1 MTQKLMFNEVKNFFQ
16 VFEKKGDLITG
27 VKVPGSVQILGD
39 IFAYN
44 KGKIISGV
52 IDKSVLVLAQKR
64 KEGDRIVNFYSQKYD
79 EKIRISL
86 NEPQFKE
93 ENGWANFMSGVLFML
108 EGLSKKVSGMN
119 VYIDNKISDLFNA
132 NSNEALEIG
141 IIDISQKFSDWTLT
155 ELEIAEVCIE
165 SEKKFLAKE
174 KYISKYIPAI
184 IAKKDNLVYY
194 DYLNKNAENVKIDL
208 NNLCFVV
215 FSSGI
220 KKKQQEEKVNQIFL
234 EIKEAVEILNRVDHR
249 IEGLHNLNIEQFDE
263 LRSHLT
269 IPQRKRCA
277 YFISENER
285 VENAR
290 VALQNGN
297 IQKFIDI
304 INDSEKNLKNRLELV
319 DEENEILVD
328 IIQDIPEV
336 KAVRLINYGL
346 DGSVITILE
355 KDKIEMIESKVK
367 KTFLTRTGLD
377 LNTEIFTL
385 NNEVERVNINI
396 EDFKINKEEF
406 KR

>member
-1 MTQKLMFNEVKNFFQ
+1 MLQKQMFNEVKNFFN

-27 VKVPGSVQILGD
+27 AKIPGSVQILGD

-44 KGKIISGV
+44 KGKVISGT
-52 IDKSVLVLAQKR
+52 IDGSVLVLAQKR
-64 KEGDRIVNFYSQKYD
+64 KEGDRIVNFYSQKYN

-141 IIDISQKFSDWTLT
+141 IIDISQKFNDWTLSET
-155 ELEIAEVCIE
+155 EIADVCAE

-174 KYISKYIPAI
+174 KNVAKYIPAI
-184 IAKKDNLVYY
+184 IAKKEHLVYY
-194 DYLNKNAENVKIDL
+194 DCLNKNVENIKMDL
-208 NNLCFVV
+208 KNLCFVV
-215 FSSGI
+215 LSSGI
-220 KKKQQEEKVNQIFL
+220 KKRQIEEKVNKIFS
-234 EIKEAVEILNRVDHR
+234 ETKEAVEILNKVDPT
-249 IEGLHNLNIEQFDE
+249 IEGLHNLNTEQFDE
-263 LRSHLT
+263 LRNHLT

-285 VENAR
+285 VEAAR
-290 VALQNGN
+290 EALLNGN
-297 IQKFIDI
+297 IQRFIDI
-304 INDSEKNLKNRLELV
+304 INESEKNLKNRLELV

-346 DGSVITILE
+346 DGSVVAIVE
-355 KDKIEMIESKVK
+355 KDKIEQVESKIK

-377 LNTEIFTL
+377 LNAEVFTL
-385 NNEVERVNINI
+385 NNEIERININI
-396 EDFKINKEEF
+396 EEF
-406 KR
+406 TK

>member
-1 MTQKLMFNEVKNFFQ
+1 MTQKLMFNEVKKFFQ
-16 VFEKKGDLITG
+16 VFEKKGDLIIG

-52 IDKSVLVLAQKR
+52 IDKSVLILAQKR

-141 IIDISQKFSDWTLT
+141 IVDISQKLNDWTLS
-155 ELEIAEVCIE
+155 ELEIAEVCME

-174 KYISKYIPAI
+174 KNISKYIPAI

-194 DYLNKNAENVKIDL
+194 DCLNKNAENIKMDL

-220 KKKQQEEKVNQIFL
+220 KKKQQEEKVNEIFL
-234 EIKEAVEILNRVDHR
+234 EIKEAVEILNKVDPK
-249 IEGLHNLNIEQFDE
+249 IEGLHNLNIEQFDK

-269 IPQRKRCA
+269 IPLRKRCA
-277 YFISENER
+277 YFISENGR
-285 VENAR
+285 AENAR
-290 VALQNGN
+290 MALQKGDLK
-297 IQKFIDI
+297 QFIDI

-328 IIQDIPEV
+328 IIQDIPEI

-346 DGSVITILE
+346 DGSVVTILE

-367 KTFLTRTGLD
+367 KTFFTRTGLD

-385 NNEVERVNINI
+385 NNEIERININI
-396 EDFKINKEEF
+396 EEF
-406 KR
+406 TR

>member
-1 MTQKLMFNEVKNFFQ
+1 MLQKTMFNEVKNFFQ
-16 VFEKKGDLITG
+16 VFEKKGNLITG

-39 IFAYN
+39 IFKYN
-44 KGKIISGV
+44 KGKVISAP
-52 IDKSVLVLAQKR
+52 IDESVLVLAQKR
-64 KEGDRIVNFYSQKYD
+64 KDGDRIVNFYSQKYN

-86 NEPQFKE
+86 NEPQFRE

-141 IIDISQKFSDWTLT
+141 IIDISQKFNDWELSDI
-155 ELEIAEVCIE
+155 EIADVCVE

-174 KYISKYIPAI
+174 KSGEKYIPAI
-184 IAKKDNLVYY
+184 IAKKGHLTYY
-194 DYLNKNAENVKIDL
+194 DGFNKITESIKIDL
-208 NNLCFVV
+208 GNLCFIV

-220 KKKQQEEKVNQIFL
+220 KKKNIEEKTKKIFQ
-234 EIKEAVEILNRVDHR
+234 ETKEAVEILNRIDPK
-249 IEGLHNLNIEQFDE
+249 IEGLHNLNMEQFDE

-269 IPQRKRCA
+269 IQQRKRCA

-285 VENAR
+285 VENAKK
-290 VALQNGN
+290 ALQNGN
-297 IQKFIDI
+297 IQQFVDL
-304 INDSEKNLKNRLELV
+304 INESEKNLKNRLELV

-328 IIQDIPEV
+328 ITQDAPEV

-346 DGSVITILE
+346 DGSVVAIIE
-355 KDKIEMIESKVK
+355 KDKIEQVESKVK

-377 LNTEIFTL
+377 LNAEVFTL
-385 NNEVERVNINI
+385 NNEIERININI
-396 EDFKINKEEF
+396 EEF
-406 KR
+406 TK